1 MFEKDMSKVWS
12 RCLMTNKKARRPRKT
27 NDNSTAENNQ
37 TSQPSL
43 TNDRQ
48 KMAHSRLHENPRLSR
63 PARGV
68 RAVPKKRGRQSASK
82 TSQNAAN
89 S

>member
-1 MFEKDMSKVWS
+1 
-12 RCLMTNKKARRPRKT
+12 MTNKKARRPRKT